1 VRQSLTAFFSY
12 SDKYE
17 RLYPCLENIENEGS
31 TNLITRE
38 KMDSDQVQILLKRK
52 TNINGDINAS
62 KKPSNPYIKTA
73 TILLPLTMILVKII
87 HSINQM
93 SAVYL

>member
-1 VRQSLTAFFSY
+1 VRQSLKAFISY

-38 KMDSDQVQILLKRK
+38 KMDSDQVQIL
-52 TNINGDINAS
+52 
-62 KKPSNPYIKTA
+62 
-73 TILLPLTMILVKII
+73 
-87 HSINQM
+87 
-93 SAVYL
+93 